1 MKKLDKLLI
10 KAFVGPF
17 VLTFFVSLF
26 VLLMQFLWKYIDD
39 LVGKG
44 LETHYIVELI
54 FYASAGLV
62 PMALPI
68 AILLSSIMT
77 FGNLGEHY
85 ELVSM
90 KSAGIPLM
98 RIMAPLIVV
107 AFFLSFVAFGFSNYL
122 LPKANLKYGR
132 LMYDISNKK
141 PSLNIKPGIF
151 YNGIDGYSIRVAEK
165 SEDGKILSDVMI
177 YDHSKG
183 HGNTNV
189 ITASHAEMFIDDLTN
204 NLLFKLHNGQQ
215 YEELQS
221 RVNVGRKY
229 EQIRTSFKY
238 YEKVFDLSG
247 FDIKKTDEN
256 LFRKNYQMLT
266 VSQLGHMIDSLN
278 EQQAMRSYNFKKNL
292 NPYISY
298 TKDSLDLKKPT
309 IKNELREV
317 TSPLYEDISK
327 DRKSL
332 SSLIDSLSKIK
343 QRKIQ
348 DKAKEKN
355 LKKIAENKAEK
366 EAEENPKKTK
376 IGERSDKVELTE
388 KELKLNEEE
397 IRVNGELSYLRYLRD
412 SLNYINRN
420 LPDSLSS
427 TAIIDMFPEAAQL
440 KIYSRGLR
448 IARNV
453 KSYTNIERKEL
464 VVRSSRV
471 NKYSMEWHRKFVLSV
486 ACIVL
491 FFVGAPLGSITRK
504 GGLGLPMV
512 LAIAFFL
519 TYHVISTFGKKVTEE
534 FVLTPFQG
542 IWLSTAIF
550 IPIGIFLTYKAINDS
565 EMVNSNSYVAKIL
578 YALNSIRKLFGA

>member
-1 MKKLDKLLI
+1 
-10 KAFVGPF
+10 
-17 VLTFFVSLF
+17 
-26 VLLMQFLWKYIDD
+26 MQFLWKYIDD

-44 LETHYIVELI
+44 LETHYIIELI

-85 ELVSM
+85 ELVTM
-90 KSAGIPLM
+90 KSAGIPLL

-107 AFFLSFVAFGFSNYL
+107 VFFLSIVAFGFSNYL

-132 LMYDISNKK
+132 LMYDISKKK

-151 YNGIDGYSIRVAEK
+151 YNGIDGYSIRASEK
-165 SEDGKILSDVMI
+165 SDDGKVLNDVMI
-177 YDHSKG
+177 YDHSRG

-189 ITASHAEMFIDDLTN
+189 ITASHAEMKMDEVTN

-215 YEELQS
+215 YEELQD

-256 LFRKNYQMLT
+256 LFRKNYQMLN
-266 VSQLGHMIDSLN
+266 VSQLSHMIDSLN
-278 EQQAMRSYNFKKNL
+278 DQQATRSYNLKKNL

-298 TKDSLDLKKPT
+298 TKDSIELTKPVVTNEIRTEATIILPKVRRDSRSIKLTKDSLTRLGNEEDKDKYKNSLVYLNYVLDS
-309 IKNELREV
+309 IK
-317 TSPLYEDISK
+317 YEKRD
-327 DRKSL
+327 
-332 SSLIDSLSKIK
+332 LIDSLKS
-343 QRKIQ
+343 
-348 DKAKEKN
+348 
-355 LKKIAENKAEK
+355 AEIE
-366 EAEENPKKTK
+366 
-376 IGERSDKVELTE
+376 DL
-388 KELKLNEEE
+388 
-397 IRVNGELSYLRYLRD
+397 
-412 SLNYINRN
+412 
-420 LPDSLSS
+420 
-427 TAIIDMFPEAAQL
+427 FPELYRL
-440 KIYSRGLR
+440 KIYSRALR

-464 VVRSSRV
+464 IVRSAKV
-471 NKYSMEWHRKFVLSV
+471 NKYGMEWHRKFVLSV

-491 FFVGAPLGSITRK
+491 FFVGAPLGAITRK
-504 GGLGLPMV
+504 GGLGLPMI
-512 LAIAFFL
+512 LAIGFFL
-519 TYHVISTFGKKVTEE
+519 AYHIISTFGKKLTEE
-534 FVLTPFQG
+534 FVLSPFEG

-550 IPIGIFLTYKAINDS
+550 IPIGIFLTYKAISDS
-565 EMVNSNSYVAKIL
+565 NLVNMDKYLGWIYKIIDRFNKKEVS
-578 YALNSIRKLFGA
+578 A

>member
-1 MKKLDKLLI
+1 LKKLDKLLI
-10 KAFVGPF
+10 KAFIGPF
-17 VLTFFVSLF
+17 ILTFFVSLF

-44 LETHYIVELI
+44 LETQYIIELI

-98 RIMAPLIVV
+98 RIMRPLIIVV
-107 AFFLSFVAFGFSNYL
+107 LFLSLVAFGFSNYL

-132 LMYDISNKK
+132 LMYDISRKK
-141 PSLNIKPGIF
+141 PSLNIKAGIF
-151 YNGIDGYSIRVAEK
+151 YNGIDGYSIKAAEK
-165 SEDGKILSDVMI
+165 SEDGKILTDVMI

-189 ITASHAEMFIDDLTN
+189 ITASHAEMYIDDLTS

-215 YEELQS
+215 YEELQN

-247 FDIKKTDEN
+247 FNIKKTDEN
-256 LFRKNYQMLT
+256 LFRKNYQMLN
-266 VSQLGHMIDSLN
+266 VRQLAHMIDSLKD
-278 EQQAMRSYNFKKNL
+278 QQAMRSYNLKKNL

-298 TKDSLDLKKPT
+298 TKDSMKLTEPKVKL
-309 IKNELREV
+309 E
-317 TSPLYEDISK
+317 
-327 DRKSL
+327 DRKVAEATFGTFQKSNENINQIIDSMKVL
-332 SSLIDSLSKIK
+332 HADKDYENTHKEEMAYLNFLKDSLSY
-343 QRKIQ
+343 
-348 DKAKEKN
+348 
-355 LKKIAENKAEK
+355 LKKDI
-366 EAEENPKKTK
+366 
-376 IGERSDKVELTE
+376 
-388 KELKLNEEE
+388 
-397 IRVNGELSYLRYLRD
+397 
-412 SLNYINRN
+412 
-420 LPDSLSS
+420 PDSLSS
-427 TAIIDMFPEAAQL
+427 VAIIDLFPAVSQQ
-440 KIYSRGLR
+440 KIYSRALR

-464 VVRSSRV
+464 KVRSSKV

-504 GGLGLPMV
+504 GGLGLPMI
-512 LAIAFFL
+512 LSIAFFL
-519 TYHVISTFGKKVTEE
+519 AYHVISTFGKKVTEE
-534 FVLTPFQG
+534 FVMTPFQG

-550 IPIGIFLTYKAINDS
+550 IPIGVFLTYKAISDS
-565 EMVNSNSYVAKIL
+565 NLVNMDKYLAWFYDIL
-578 YALNSIRKLFGA
+578 DRYKKKEA